1 MSHFPD
7 PVCCESIPN
16 ESESFWKKRRVI
28 KKNDSVLLRKS
39 AFYAYEKCFCAS
51 ARSDSGIR
59 WPRRRR
65 PWYIDQDEQ
74 SHDYSC
80 QKVVAE
86 IGVCVPPTFSC
97 GRSRSG
103 KQSCVDVW
111 GTDWDLSILKFSAS
125 RLNMRANAGSLRKF
139 NTLLPTRAP
148 GAFHL
153 SIFLQK
159 MLP

>member
-1 MSHFPD
+1 MSHSPD

-16 ESESFWKKRRVI
+16 ESESFWKKTARDLKKMILFYLGKVI
-28 KKNDSVLLRKS
+28 FTLMKS
-39 AFYAYEKCFCAS
+39 DFCAS

-103 KQSCVDVW
+103 KQPCVDVW
-111 GTDWDLSILKFSAS
+111 GTDWDLYILKFSAS

-139 NTLLPTRAP
+139 NTLLHTVPP

-153 SIFLQK
+153 SIF
-159 MLP
+159 